1 MTDMETIHVFWQVG
15 TRSIGGMLNAMNQA
29 VLNISYVKLK
39 GIEYKIST
47 IKILQMYSNKINMK
61 KGIFS
66 WIGWEI
72 LAVELVPFRLISIG
86 QTDAHDVMS
95 VLRGN

>member
-1 MTDMETIHVFWQVG
+1 MIDMETIHVFWQVG
-15 TRSIGGMLNAMNQA
+15 TRSIGGMLNAMNRA
-29 VLNISYVKLK
+29 VLNMSYVKLK
-39 GIEYKIST
+39 RIEYKISI
-47 IKILQMYSNKINMK
+47 IKILKMYFNKINMK

-86 QTDAHDVMS
+86 QTD
-95 VLRGN
+95 RCP

>member
-1 MTDMETIHVFWQVG
+1 
-15 TRSIGGMLNAMNQA
+15 
-29 VLNISYVKLK
+29 
-39 GIEYKIST
+39 
-47 IKILQMYSNKINMK
+47 MYFNKINMK

-66 WIGWEI
+66 WIGCEI
-72 LAVELVPFRLISIG
+72 PAVGLVPFQLISIG